1 MHFDY
6 LHTLNPGHGPRW
18 HGGWK
23 KGMIERNRRIY
34 DFELVYFSEG
44 NGRVITE
51 RETFFCSR
59 GSVVIIPPNR
69 IHCTIADSAVER
81 WCIHFDWKN
90 DCSAHG
96 RKEMIFVFEDSRN
109 AFQPS
114 LCASVPEELP
124 ITFPFFAEKVSPE
137 MLPLLRE
144 FFTFYPDSLAS
155 ELKYQSMFLRILSM
169 ALGHKKTTERKTVRG
184 GSRSFFMAKNYIDSC
199 YADPSMDLSA
209 IAKKVP
215 VTANHLEKLFRKELG
230 MSVNK
235 YILHRRLAQASLLLT
250 SSGRTVRE
258 AAFAAGFNSP
268 NYFTRIFRKTLGVTP
283 TAYIASNLP

>member
-6 LHTLNPGHGPRW
+6 LPLLNPGHGPRW
-18 HGGWK
+18 HGLWK

-34 DFELVYFSEG
+34 DFELVYFSGG

-51 RETFFCSR
+51 QETFFCSR
-59 GSVVIIPPNR
+59 GSVIILPPNR

-90 DCSAHG
+90 DCPAHG
-96 RKEMIFVFEDSRN
+96 RKDTIYVFEDSRN

-124 ITFPFFAEKVSPE
+124 VSFPYFTEKVSPE

-155 ELKYQSMFLRILSM
+155 ELKYQSMLLRILSL
-169 ALGHKKTTERKTVRG
+169 ALGNKKTAERKRSG
-184 GSRSFFMAKNYIDSC
+184 GGNRYFFMAKNFIDSC
-199 YADPSMDLSA
+199 YPDPDLNLSA
-209 IAKKVP
+209 IAEKVP
-215 VTANHLEKLFRKELG
+215 VTPNHLEKLFRKELG

-235 YILHRRLAQASLLLT
+235 YILHRRLAQATHLLI
-250 SSGRTVRE
+250 SSGMTVRE
-258 AAFAAGFNSP
+258 TAFASGFNSP

-283 TAYIASNLP
+283 TAYIAANLP